1 MESSSDNEVDDVLDF
16 PVVSKDTPAQYVTGK
31 QGKPLLLDPFNYLYV
46 KMKDKKA
53 KTYWRCQ
60 REVSKLFPR

>member
-1 MESSSDNEVDDVLDF
+1 MESSSEDEVADVHDF
-16 PVVSKDTPAQYVTGK
+16 PVVSEDTPAQYVTGK

-46 KMKDKKA
+46 KMKEKKG
-53 KTYWRCQ
+53 KIYWRCQ